1 MLENANIEE
10 VILSKY
16 PIKKSQ
22 NIMFENVNLSN
33 INKDGKT
40 YKLFDDGF
48 ILANI
53 QIKSDLS
60 INFITATQEN
70 TQ

>member
-1 MLENANIEE
+1 
-10 VILSKY
+10 
-16 PIKKSQ
+16 
-22 NIMFENVNLSN
+22 MFENVNLSN
-33 INKDGKT
+33 ISKDGKT